1 MTVRQVFYQAT
12 ERGIIEKTEGGYP
25 KVQTDVTV
33 MRLSGDLP
41 YGWLADNTRWQR
53 KPRMFDSV
61 EEALAETARLYRKDL
76 WSQNEDYVEIWLEKD
91 ALAGVNLAVHL
102 EFRCAAHGGAR
113 LRQLVLLVLRGRVH
127 HGNRQANLHVSS
139 RRFRS
144 SGINAGEKI
153 EETLRELA
161 PDADIYFERTA
172 VTPKQIWK
180 LGVAD
185 SATKATDTRAKGFG
199 EISVEL
205 DAVEPDMVRQLV
217 EHALEVHLPADQYD
231 VLKIA
236 EEASG
241 PSCAA
246 SRRSGAPKTWP

>member
-1 MTVRQVFYQAT
+1 MVARGYASLSFLYYAAESIT
-12 ERGIIEKTEGGYP
+12 EIDKTTFMY
-25 KVQTDVTV
+25 
-33 MRLSGDLP
+33 
-41 YGWLADNTRWQR
+41 
-53 KPRMFDSV
+53 
-61 EEALAETARLYRKDL
+61 
-76 WSQNEDYVEIWLEKD
+76 
-91 ALAGVNLAVHL
+91 HL
-102 EFRCAAHGGAR
+102 G
-113 LRQLVLLVLRGRVH
+113 
-127 HGNRQANLHVSS
+127 
-139 RRFRS
+139 RFRS